1 MRKWLASLLL
11 ACCTGALAL
20 AAQDNGAAARVQL
33 VVQKA
38 VAARAAAPATERS
51 MYAPL
56 IQSGQTM
63 PGEISEDD
71 SRLQNGLPIDFW
83 SYQGGRDERV
93 TFGVTA
99 TTPVTVV
106 VLMRRGEEIV
116 QLAVSDTTPQ
126 TSTAAEV
133 KLPLDGEFFVAVL
146 GSGQSS
152 YGSYSISARSMGSVS
167 AMDWSRLY
175 PGGGD
180 PNERYALLVGVSD
193 YPGTLLDLHDSPLN
207 DVELMKSVLVD
218 KYGFNPSN
226 ILVLRDVEGNRE
238 QIIQAFQR
246 HLGQAGPNGV
256 AVFYYSGHGTQ
267 LPDNR
272 YLTGAADP
280 EPDGK
285 DEALAVWGTAADYGF
300 ILDDEMGELVGGL
313 KAGRVLVILDDC
325 YSGTATRA
333 GADTALKW
341 SALSGGTPFPAGITA
356 RKSSSAV
363 GMAGRT
369 ARFPQLRPL
378 STPRAYVGAG
388 TSVSGG
394 EALATQP
401 RNHILLAASADN
413 ETSLGITLTLDNG
426 EHLPIGAFTAAL
438 SIAMMNAGPSTTF
451 TQLMQQ
457 VQPQVVKLVTG
468 MTGKAQTPEVEGQSQ
483 GETIASFLAKH

>member
-1 MRKWLASLLL
+1 MKGSLVSLLL
-11 ACCTGALAL
+11 AVCIPAVVAG
-20 AAQDNGAAARVQL
+20 QDNAATRVQL
-33 VVQKA
+33 VVKKA
-38 VAARAAAPATERS
+38 VAARAAAPPTERS

-56 IQSGQTM
+56 LQSGQSM
-63 PGEISEDD
+63 PGEINEDD

-93 TFGVTA
+93 AFGISA
-99 TTPVTVV
+99 TVPVTVV
-106 VLMRRGEEIV
+106 VLMKRGEEIV
-116 QLAVSDTTPQ
+116 QLAISDTTPQ
-126 TSTAAEV
+126 TSATAEV

-146 GSGQSS
+146 GSGPSA
-152 YGSYSISARSMGSVS
+152 YGSYTISARSMGSVS
-167 AMDWSRLY
+167 AFDWSRLY

-218 KYGFNPSN
+218 KYGFNASN

-272 YLTGAADP
+272 YLTGPADP

-285 DEALAVWGTAADYGF
+285 DEALAVWGVAADYGL
-300 ILDDEMGELVGGL
+300 ILDDELGELVGGL
-313 KAGRVLVILDDC
+313 TAGRVLVILDDC

-333 GADTALKW
+333 GADAPINW
-341 SALSGGTPFPAGITA
+341 SDLSGGKPFPAGVAA
-356 RKSSSAV
+356 RLSPSAV
-363 GMAGRT
+363 GMSSRT
-369 ARFPQLRPL
+369 ARFAQLRPL
-378 STPRAYVGAG
+378 SLPRTYVGAG
-388 TSVSGG
+388 TNVSGG
-394 EALATQP
+394 EALAMQP

-413 ETSLGITLTLDNG
+413 ETSLGITLKLDNG
-426 EHLPIGAFTAAL
+426 QNLPIGAYTAAL
-438 SIAMMNAGPSTTF
+438 SIALMNAAPSTTF
-451 TQLMQQ
+451 TQLLQQ
-457 VQPQVVKLVTG
+457 VQPQVVKLVTS
-468 MTGKAQTPEVEGQSQ
+468 MTGKAQTPQVEGQSQ
-483 GETIASFLAKH
+483 SETIASFLAKH